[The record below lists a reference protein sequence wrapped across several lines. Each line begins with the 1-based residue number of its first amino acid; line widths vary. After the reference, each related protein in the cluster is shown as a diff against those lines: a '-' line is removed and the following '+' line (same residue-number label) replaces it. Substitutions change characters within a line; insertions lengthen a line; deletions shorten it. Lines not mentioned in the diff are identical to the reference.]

1 MTNVTTLYNYIVL
14 NSKQLSYYNHSK
26 RGIALNFPKLTIRH
40 MTPKVPIMQG
50 GMGVG
55 ISLSKLASAVAN
67 AGGIGIISGTGISVD
82 EMRSHIR
89 QAKRS
94 LKGPGYIGVNV
105 LFAMNDFA
113 EKMKAALE
121 EKVDFIISGAGI
133 SRDMYSWGREA
144 GIPVLSIVSTAKLA
158 KISEKLGAA
167 AVVVEGFEAGGHLGT
182 DRPMFDILP
191 EVVEAVSIPVI
202 AAGGIMTGADIAKA
216 LEIGASGVQM
226 GTRFVASNE
235 CDAPLSMKQKYVDAR
250 KEDILLI
257 KTSVGLPGR
266 AIANPF
272 TDRITRPNK
281 VKIKNCRDCL
291 KHCSY
296 SFCTL
301 DSMFKV
307 VEDDLDNGLV
317 FAGAR
322 VHEIK
327 EILPV
332 QQIID
337 NLSAEYSA
345 AIEQR
350 TAVPILL

>member
-1 MTNVTTLYNYIVL
+1 
-14 NSKQLSYYNHSK
+14 
-26 RGIALNFPKLTIRH
+26 LNFPQLKIGH
-40 MTPKVPIMQG
+40 MTPKLPVLQG

-82 EMRSHIR
+82 EMRAHIR
-89 QAKRS
+89 KAKNS
-94 LKGPGYIGVNV
+94 IKQGYIGVNV

-133 SRDMYSWGREA
+133 SRDMYAWGKQA
-144 GIPVLSIVSTAKLA
+144 GIPVLSIVSSAKLA
-158 KISEKLGAA
+158 KISERLGAA

-202 AAGGIMTGADIAKA
+202 AAGGILTGEDISKA
-216 LEIGASGVQM
+216 LEMGASGVQM
-226 GTRFVASNE
+226 GTRFVASHE
-235 CDAPLSMKQKYVDAR
+235 CDAPLAFKQKYVDAK
-250 KEDILLI
+250 KEDIHLI

-266 AIANPF
+266 AISNSF
-272 TDRITRPNK
+272 LDKITGPDK
-281 VKIKNCRDCL
+281 VKIKSCQDCL
-291 KHCSY
+291 KNCSY
-296 SFCTL
+296 SFCTM
-301 DSMFKV
+301 DSLLTV
-307 VEDDLDNGLV
+307 VNGDVENGLV

-327 EILPV
+327 EILSV
-332 QQIID
+332 QQIMD
-337 NLSAEYSA
+337 NLSAEYRASTGLMLA
-345 AIEQR
+345 HA
-350 TAVPILL
+350 